1 LKKGVSL
8 HINYAVMMKA
18 TVFTPVQIH
27 LLKMFELSNTEHA
40 LEELKNV
47 LYKFY
52 SEKME
57 AELDKLWDSGQL
69 DQQRLDEINKMD
81 LHKLEG

>member
-1 LKKGVSL
+1 MVYLCITNIV
-8 HINYAVMMKA
+8 VMMKA
-18 TVFTPVQIH
+18 TVFNPIQIH
-27 LLKMFELSNTEHA
+27 LLKMFELSNTEQA

-57 AELDKLWDSGQL
+57 AELNRLWDSGQL
-69 DQQRLDEINKMD
+69 NQQRLDEINKMD
-81 LHKLEG
+81 LHKLEE